1 MDIRIAPKILIVEDD
16 PAVRLSLRITSQR
29 EGLAVIEA
37 GSGQEALRLVAQEKP
52 DLVLL
57 DLLLPDVNG
66 LDVCRAIRQQSAT
79 LPIIMLTAKN
89 EEIDKVVGLELGA
102 DDYVTKPFSP
112 RELIARIRAVLRRA
126 QLRADTPGKASHE
139 EALRFGKLT
148 IKPAQR
154 EVTMDDRPVPLT
166 ATEFDLLAYL
176 ATNPG
181 IALTRDQLASHVWG
195 YDSEGDT
202 RLLDTHIAHLRAKL
216 EPNPSRPNYILTVR
230 NVGYKLNP
238 SPPTD

>member
-1 MDIRIAPKILIVEDD
+1 MDIRAVPKILIVEDD
-16 PAVRLSLRITSQR
+16 PAVRLSLRITCQR
-29 EGLAVIEA
+29 EGFAIVEA
-37 GSGQEALRLVAQEKP
+37 GSGQDALRLVTQEKP

-57 DLLLPDVNG
+57 DLLLPDMNG
-66 LDVCRAIRQQSAT
+66 LDVCRALRQQSSA

-112 RELIARIRAVLRRA
+112 RELVARIRAVLRRA
-126 QLRADTPGKASHE
+126 QLRADAASQARQE
-139 EALRFGKLT
+139 GALRFGKLT
-148 IKPAQR
+148 IRMAER
-154 EVTMDDRPVPLT
+154 EVTVNDRPVQLT